1 MLRDLF
7 CRGWRGETERRVVF
21 REMLTIVIWNM
32 IFTLIVTIVPIIA
45 ILWLL
50 KVVEILK
57 FEEIE
62 PFKPVARMF
71 LFRGFLP
78 LIGLTTI
85 FDLVK
90 YYIEK
95 RDQRKLLSEANKIIK
110 E

>member
-1 MLRDLF
+1 MNEHLEDIRNDIEGLKISRF
-7 CRGWRGETERRVVF
+7 S
-21 REMLTIVIWNM
+21 TINIL
-32 IFTLIVTIVPIIA
+32 FTLIVTIVPIIA